1 VTEDWTWAPYSR
13 VRTAAEELKGII
25 RARYPDAQF
34 RLSRDPNQQRS
45 WLLWTTV
52 DVDDPEEVSN
62 LVVDREVDML
72 AEEHIP
78 LHVIVVEG
86 GAGPAQSRPEQAR
99 RAG

>member
-1 VTEDWTWAPYSR
+1 MTGVWTWAPFSR
-13 VRTAAEELKGII
+13 VREAAEELKGVI

-34 RLSRDPNQQRS
+34 RLARDPNQRRS

-52 DVDDPEEVSN
+52 DVDDPEKVSN

-78 LHVIVVEG
+78 LHVIVIEG
-86 GAGPAQSRPEQAR
+86 SLVTTHVRQEQPR